1 MLRSM
6 RAAYRLLSALARDDR
21 GAEVVEYALVMG
33 MISVVAL
40 SAVRAVGLKVQDY
53 WKALDAALK

>member
-1 MLRSM
+1 MKAACRRFGLFLR
-6 RAAYRLLSALARDDR
+6 DQR
-21 GAEVVEYALVMG
+21 GAEIVEYALVMG
-33 MISVVAL
+33 MVSIVAL

>member
-1 MLRSM
+1 MKAVYRRFELFLR
-6 RAAYRLLSALARDDR
+6 DQR

-33 MISVVAL
+33 MVSIVAL

>member
-1 MLRSM
+1 MAVVY
-6 RAAYRLLSALARDDR
+6 RAFASFLSDER

-40 SAVRAVGLKVQDY
+40 GAIRAVGLKIQDY
-53 WKALDAALK
+53 WEAIDAALK

>member
-1 MLRSM
+1 MK
-6 RAAYRLLSALARDDR
+6 AAYRRFGLFLRDQR

-33 MISVVAL
+33 MVSIVAL

>member
-1 MLRSM
+1 MKAVYRRFGLFLR
-6 RAAYRLLSALARDDR
+6 DER

-33 MISVVAL
+33 MVSIVAL

-53 WKALDAALK
+53 WKALDAALT